1 MEKNK
6 WDRVEGRPSAGEK
19 VVWGLQIQ
27 LKMWCPASLCVNIV
41 KDWNWWLKI
50 KCYVFLLQSSRSC
63 LEKSRAQAKS
73 RCRCAYAFTV
83 PCFVSHFKNLR
94 KFWNGG
100 WGGGNRCDKR
110 EREEETTSHR
120 LPQYCLG
127 DGVVQGM
134 YSAWALDLSQ
144 NKAVLWFFFPLI
156 FFLKIKTSNQ

>member
-1 MEKNK
+1 MLWKKINEIEWKGGPVQGRK
-6 WDRVEGRPSAGEK
+6 WYGGFRFNWRCDVLP
-19 VVWGLQIQ
+19 VCVWIL
-27 LKMWCPASLCVNIV
+27 LKTETG
-41 KDWNWWLKI
+41 DWI

-134 YSAWALDLSQ
+134 YSAWALDLK
-144 NKAVLWFFFPLI
+144 NKGSRTLEQGCSLVLLPSN
-156 FFLKIKTSNQ
+156 FLP